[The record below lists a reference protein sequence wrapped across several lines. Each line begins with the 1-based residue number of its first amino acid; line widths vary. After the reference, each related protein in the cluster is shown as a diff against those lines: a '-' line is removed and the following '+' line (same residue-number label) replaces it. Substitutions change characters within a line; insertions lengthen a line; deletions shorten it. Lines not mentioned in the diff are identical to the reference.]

1 MALRVFSK
9 ETAGWGEGPKFKCYS
24 FSLTNGGTFISLGVA
39 ELTFAS
45 VNEKIILLHHPTVL
59 SSHETPIRTVYKKK
73 KKKKTLCNPGDIMC
87 YFHCER
93 KSQHGWVT
101 DKERR
106 KETVKNDTWISPK
119 SKCDLGGKK
128 ELYETWGGVNSLN
141 LNRVT
146 ADTSEDTHR
155 KAAESGL
162 KPW

>member
-73 KKKKTLCNPGDIMC
+73 KKKKHFAT
-87 YFHCER
+87 
-93 KSQHGWVT
+93 Q
-101 DKERR
+101 
-106 KETVKNDTWISPK
+106 ETSCVIFIVK
-119 SKCDLGGKK
+119 G
-128 ELYETWGGVNSLN
+128 
-141 LNRVT
+141 RV
-146 ADTSEDTHR
+146 SMV
-155 KAAESGL
+155 G
-162 KPW
+162 

>member
-9 ETAGWGEGPKFKCYS
+9 EAAGWGEGPKFKCHS
-24 FSLTNGGTFISLGVA
+24 SSLTSGGTFISLGVA

-59 SSHETPIRTVYKKK
+59 GSHETPIRTVYKKK
-73 KKKKTLCNPGDIMC
+73 KKKPTLQPRRHHVS
-87 YFHCER
+87 YFHYER

-119 SKCDLGGKK
+119 SKCVLGGKK
-128 ELYETWGGVNSLN
+128 GLSET
-141 LNRVT
+141 
-146 ADTSEDTHR
+146 
-155 KAAESGL
+155 
-162 KPW
+162 